1 MKENLV
7 SRYNLDMSVE
17 EKPVMN
23 VDDLYIVLHH
33 HWTKDKTPYPDGR
46 QIIQLAFLLLVSA
59 YTGSRPGALVY
70 VERNEKTNIQ
80 HFFGHVDEDEAAAED
95 EWDLRHEDLKT
106 LCYGQISLILLP
118 NPTGERD
125 HLVMEVDLRHTKG
138 HHSKPKR

>member
-7 SRYNLDMSVE
+7 ARYNLDMSVG

-59 YTGSRPGALVY
+59 YTASRPGALVY
-70 VERNEKTNIQ
+70 VEKNEKTNVQ
-80 HFFGHVDEDEAAAED
+80 HFFGNADDDERTPED
-95 EWDLRHEDLKT
+95 EWD
-106 LCYGQISLILLP
+106 GQISLILLP
-118 NPTGERD
+118 NPTGECD
-125 HLVMEVDLRHTKG
+125 HLVMEIDLRHTKG
-138 HHSKPKR
+138 HQFRPKR